1 MKFTDIIKLL
11 DKHKISFRDIDIA
24 TSIRCGLSHT
34 DYTDDEF
41 EALCTY
47 SKKVMDVYNVTAES
61 IGRYMDEMLEDLTID
76 ELLKIDIGDFA
87 YGASKY
93 MNW

>member
-11 DKHKISFRDIDIA
+11 DKHKIRYTDIDIA
-24 TSIRCGLSHT
+24 ISIRRGLLHT

-47 SKKVMDVYNVTAES
+47 AKKVMDVYNVTAES
-61 IGRYMDEMLEDLTID
+61 IGRYMDEMLEDITVD
-76 ELLKIDIGDFA
+76 EILKIDIRDFA
-87 YGASKY
+87 YEAGKC
-93 MNW
+93 MDW

>member
-11 DKHKISFRDIDIA
+11 DKHKIRYTDIDIA
-24 TSIRCGLSHT
+24 ISIRHGLLHT
-34 DYTDDEF
+34 DYTDNEF

-47 SKKVMDVYNVTAES
+47 AKRIIDFYNVTAES
-61 IGRYMDEMLEDLTID
+61 IGRYMDEMLEDITID

-93 MNW
+93 MDW